1 MPINNSIPENGY
13 LRLDQILQVYPVGRT
28 TWWTGVKNGRF
39 PKPVKLS
46 SNITAW
52 RAKDIQKLIKD
63 VESSLEDQQDG

>member
-28 TWWTGVKNGRF
+28 TWWTGVKTGRF

-52 RAKDIQKLIKD
+52 RAKDIHKLIKD
-63 VESSLEDQQDG
+63 VESSLED

>member
-28 TWWTGVKNGRF
+28 TWWTGVKTGRF

-52 RAKDIQKLIKD
+52 RAKDIHKLIKD
-63 VESSLEDQQDG
+63 VESSLEDQ